1 MTAEDD
7 FIPLRQPGDRD
18 GMTARLSRRIA
29 ADVRHDAALSQLGD
43 AGPRRWSDAL
53 LAETRF
59 HLAGMINAVELALD
73 LHVDDAQITALLT
86 ELGAGYARHAIEE
99 ELGLIS
105 PALLAHLRCRAAV
118 SLMLRQNQVPGAQGN
133 LAVPQAGAPY
143 LDTLAALSIAEHRWC
158 APMLLDAPMRPD
170 LPAEH
175 FHDLAWSVAALLIR
189 GCERMGVA
197 QGDPALIRSFVK
209 ATSLLISQHD
219 EGQGGFALAQRCVR
233 ALPAE
238 TRASVAAAAL
248 SEARLL
254 LFAAI
259 VESETGLAMDDVLG
273 ALIGERD
280 DGRHAV
286 LRLMNIDD
294 ATAFQAAEMFGPL
307 IGLLEGGDV
316 ALAEFIE
323 AYRAFDREQAEYW
336 LIGMASPRALS
347 DKLAMMDRS

>member
-7 FIPLRQPGDRD
+7 SIPLRQPGERD

-29 ADVRHDAALSQLGD
+29 ADVRHDAQLSQLGEVD
-43 AGPRRWSDAL
+43 LSRWSDAL
-53 LAETRF
+53 IAETRF

-73 LHVDDAQITALLT
+73 LHVDDAEITTLLG
-86 ELGAGYARHAIEE
+86 ELGAGYARHAIED

-118 SLMLRQNQVPGAQGN
+118 SLMLRQNQVPGVQES
-133 LAVPQAGAPY
+133 LASAQAGSHY
-143 LDTLAALSIAEHRWC
+143 HDTLAALSIAEHRWH

-175 FHDLAWSVAALLIR
+175 FHDLVWSVTALLIR
-189 GCERMGVA
+189 GCERLGVA
-197 QGDPALIRSFVK
+197 RGDPALIRGFVK
-209 ATSLLISQHD
+209 ATTALISQHD

-233 ALPAE
+233 ALPVE
-238 TRASVAAAAL
+238 MRLSMAATAL
-248 SEARLL
+248 GEARLL

-273 ALIGERD
+273 ALIGESD

-286 LRLMNIDD
+286 LRLMDIDD

-323 AYRAFDREQAEYW
+323 AYREFDRGQAEYW
-336 LIGMASPRALS
+336 LIDMASPRALT

>member
-7 FIPLRQPGDRD
+7 PIPLREREG
-18 GMTARLSRRIA
+18 AHVHLSRRII
-29 ADVRHDAALSQLGD
+29 ADVRHDAQLAQLGEI
-43 AGPRRWSDAL
+43 GQRRWSNAL
-53 LAETRF
+53 IAETRF

-73 LHVDDAQITALLT
+73 LHVDEADITALLA
-86 ELGAGYARHAIEE
+86 ELGPGYARHAIED

-118 SLMLRQNQVPGAQGN
+118 SLMLRQNQAPGAQAS
-133 LAVPQAGAPY
+133 LAVPEAGAHY
-143 LDTLAALSIAEHRWC
+143 LDTLAALSIAEHRWH

-175 FHDLAWSVAALLIR
+175 FHDLAWSVTALLIR
-189 GCERMGVA
+189 GCEKLGVVR
-197 QGDPALIRSFVK
+197 GDPALMRSFVK
-209 ATSLLISQHD
+209 ATTLLISLHD
-219 EGQGGFALAQRCVR
+219 EGQGGFALAQRCVQT
-233 ALPAE
+233 LPVQK
-238 TRASVAAAAL
+238 RASVATAAL
-248 SEARLL
+248 GEARLL

-286 LRLMNIDD
+286 MRLMNIDD
-294 ATAFQAAEMFGPL
+294 VTAFQAAEMFGPL
-307 IGLLEGGDV
+307 IGLMEGGDL

-323 AYRAFDREQAEYW
+323 AYRDFDREQAEYW
-336 LIGMASPRALS
+336 LIEMASPRALA
-347 DKLAMMDRS
+347 DKLAILDRS

>member
-7 FIPLRQPGDRD
+7 LIPLRDRE
-18 GMTARLSRRIA
+18 GASARLSRRIV
-29 ADVRHDAALSQLGD
+29 ADVRHDAELAQLGET
-43 AGPRRWSDAL
+43 GLRRWSDAL
-53 LAETRF
+53 IAETRF

-73 LHVDDAQITALLT
+73 LHVDDPQITALLA
-86 ELGAGYARHAIEE
+86 ELGTGYARHAIED

-105 PALLAHLRCRAAV
+105 PTLLAHLRCRAAV
-118 SLMLRQNQVPGAQGN
+118 SLMLRQNQAPGAQAS
-133 LAVPQAGAPY
+133 LAVPQAGAHY
-143 LDTLAALSIAEHRWC
+143 LDTLAALSIAEQRWH

-175 FHDLAWSVAALLIR
+175 FHDLAWSVTALLIR
-189 GCERMGVA
+189 GCERLGVTL
-197 QGDPALIRSFVK
+197 GDPALMRGFVK
-209 ATSLLISQHD
+209 ATTLLIGQHD

-233 ALPAE
+233 ALPVE
-238 TRASVAAAAL
+238 TRARVAASAL
-248 SEARLL
+248 AEARLL

-280 DGRHAV
+280 EGRHAV

-294 ATAFQAAEMFGPL
+294 TTAFQAAEMFGPL
-307 IGLLEGGDV
+307 IGLLEGGDL

-323 AYRAFDREQAEYW
+323 AYRDFDREQAEYW
-336 LIGMASPRALS
+336 LIGMASPRALT
-347 DKLAMMDRS
+347 DKLAILDRS

>member
-7 FIPLRQPGDRD
+7 PIPLRHLVERD
-18 GMTARLSRRIA
+18 GSPARLARRII
-29 ADVRHDAALSQLGD
+29 ADVQHDAQLAGLAD

-59 HLAGMINAVELALD
+59 HLAGMMNAVELALD
-73 LHVDDAQITALLT
+73 LHVDDAEIAALLG
-86 ELGAGYARHAIEE
+86 ELGAGCARGAIEA

-118 SLMLRQNQVPGAQGN
+118 SLMLRQNQVPGAQAS
-133 LAVPQAGAPY
+133 LAEPEGGAHY
-143 LDTLAALSIAEHRWC
+143 LDTLAALSIAEHRWH

-175 FHDLAWSVAALLIR
+175 FHDLAWTVTALLIR
-189 GCERMGVA
+189 GCERLGVA
-197 QGDPALIRSFVK
+197 QGDPALMRGFVK
-209 ATSLLISQHD
+209 ATTLLISEHD

-233 ALPAE
+233 ALPVEA
-238 TRASVAAAAL
+238 RSRVAAAAL

-273 ALIGERD
+273 ALIGAQD

-294 ATAFQAAEMFGPL
+294 ASAFQAAEMFGPL
-307 IGLLEGGDV
+307 IGLTEGGDL

-323 AYRAFDREQAEYW
+323 AYRKFDREQAEYW
-336 LIGMASPRALS
+336 LIGMASPRALT

>member
-7 FIPLRQPGDRD
+7 PQQLRPLGAWD
-18 GMTARLSRRIA
+18 GARAHISRRIL
-29 ADVRHDAALSQLGD
+29 ADVRHDGDLARLG
-43 AGPRRWSDAL
+43 GGGLRRWSDAL

-73 LHVDDAQITALLT
+73 LHVDDAEITALLAQ
-86 ELGAGYARHAIEE
+86 LGAGYARGAIED
-99 ELGLIS
+99 ELGLIP

-118 SLMLRQNQVPGAQGN
+118 SLMLRQNQVPGMQAS
-133 LAVPQAGAPY
+133 LAVPEAGAAY
-143 LDTLAALSIAEHRWC
+143 LDTLAALSIAEHRWH

-175 FHDLAWSVAALLIR
+175 FHELAWTVTALLIR
-189 GCERMGVA
+189 GCERLGVER
-197 QGDPALIRSFVK
+197 GDPALMRGFVK
-209 ATSLLISQHD
+209 ATTLLISQHD

-233 ALPAE
+233 ALPVEA
-238 TRASVAAAAL
+238 RARVAAAAL

-323 AYRAFDREQAEYW
+323 AYRDFDREQAEHW
-336 LIGMASPRALS
+336 LIGMASPRALT
-347 DKLAMMDRS
+347 DKLAMMDRP